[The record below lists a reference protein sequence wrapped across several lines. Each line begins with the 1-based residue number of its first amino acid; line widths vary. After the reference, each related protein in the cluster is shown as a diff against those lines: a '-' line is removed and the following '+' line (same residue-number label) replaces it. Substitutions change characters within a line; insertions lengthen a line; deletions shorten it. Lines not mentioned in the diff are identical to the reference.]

1 MAELGYVG
9 LGVMGS
15 SVTRRLLDAGHTVHV
30 WNRTREKAEPLLEA
44 GAQWA
49 DSPREVAERA
59 DIVFTMVTNTAAV
72 RAVFEGD
79 DGILAGLTPGK
90 IYVDMSTA
98 SPANSRA
105 LAEQVEAA
113 GAQMLDSPVSGT
125 SITVDQGKASLMV
138 GGDADAFE
146 RAKPILEAIGPKVF
160 HMGGNGTAV
169 GLKIA
174 INLSLAVQMLA
185 FSEGVLLAEKS
196 GIDRERVVEAM
207 LASVI
212 ASPMVAY
219 RGPLVLGH
227 PDEVWFDCHMMQKDM
242 NLALEMGREL
252 DDGRHQRVPHRRERD
267 GDRRQGLRRH
277 LRRAR
282 VDERGPD
289 GSDRMSATA
298 SRTEISAELALEM
311 YRRMTQIRL
320 FEEQAND
327 LYRSAKMPGLTHLYI
342 GEEAIA
348 VGVCSALRKDDWIT
362 STHRGHGH
370 CLAKGADVA
379 RMFAELLGKEAGY
392 CRGKGGSMHIADHE
406 NGNLGANAI
415 VGGSAGIA
423 TGAAYSAKFRGTD
436 QVAVCFF
443 GEGALGQGLVYEV
456 MNMAALWQLPV
467 IYVCENNMYNE
478 YTHYLEATAGD
489 ILGRP
494 KAFGIETREVDG
506 QDVRAVYAVTA
517 ELVERARNGNGPA
530 FLLANTYRYHGHHVG
545 DVDRAYYR
553 SKDEEALWRDERDP
567 LAIFGRWLEEQKH
580 ATPDD
585 LVRIT
590 DESRA
595 EIEAGVQFALDA
607 PFPDPSQVTEDLY
620 A

>member
-1 MAELGYVG
+1 
-9 LGVMGS
+9 
-15 SVTRRLLDAGHTVHV
+15 
-30 WNRTREKAEPLLEA
+30 
-44 GAQWA
+44 
-49 DSPREVAERA
+49 
-59 DIVFTMVTNTAAV
+59 
-72 RAVFEGD
+72 
-79 DGILAGLTPGK
+79 
-90 IYVDMSTA
+90 
-98 SPANSRA
+98 
-105 LAEQVEAA
+105 
-113 GAQMLDSPVSGT
+113 
-125 SITVDQGKASLMV
+125 
-138 GGDADAFE
+138 
-146 RAKPILEAIGPKVF
+146 
-160 HMGGNGTAV
+160 
-169 GLKIA
+169 
-174 INLSLAVQMLA
+174 
-185 FSEGVLLAEKS
+185 
-196 GIDRERVVEAM
+196 
-207 LASVI
+207 
-212 ASPMVAY
+212 
-219 RGPLVLGH
+219 
-227 PDEVWFDCHMMQKDM
+227 
-242 NLALEMGREL
+242 
-252 DDGRHQRVPHRRERD
+252 
-267 GDRRQGLRRH
+267 
-277 LRRAR
+277 
-282 VDERGPD
+282 
-289 GSDRMSATA
+289 MSATA

-348 VGVCSALRKDDWIT
+348 VGVCTALRQDDWIT

-456 MNMAALWQLPV
+456 MNMASLWQLPV

-478 YTHYLEATAGD
+478 YTHYLEATAGE

-494 KAFGIETREVDG
+494 KAFGIESREVDG
-506 QDVRAVYAVTA
+506 QDVRAVYAATA

-545 DVDRAYYR
+545 DIDRAYYR

-567 LAIFGRWLEEQKH
+567 LAIFGRWLEEQKL
-580 ATPDD
+580 ATPDE
-585 LVRIT
+585 LARIT
-590 DESRA
+590 DEARA

-607 PFPDPSQVTEDLY
+607 PYPDPSQVTEDLY